1 MKAQVA
7 LVSLY
12 GRLDGR
18 MVCCGSLCIKRKQS
32 LSDEQAAEC
41 PGIVVDLIPKKLETC
56 GLELMLKRIRDA
68 TDKKCYL
75 CADGDTQVNIKLGT
89 KYKMLTLLI

>member
-12 GRLDGR
+12 GRLNGQ
-18 MVCCGSLCIKRKQS
+18 MVSCGSLCIKRKQS
-32 LSDEQAAEC
+32 LSDEEAAEC
-41 PGIVVDLIPKKLETC
+41 PGIETC

-75 CADGDTQVNIKLGT
+75 CANGDTQVIIKECT
-89 KYKMLTLLI
+89 KYERLTLFIS

>member
-12 GRLDGR
+12 GRDSNGR
-18 MVCCGSLCIKRKQS
+18 MVCCASLCIKRKQS
-32 LSDEQAAEC
+32 LSDEQAAQC

-56 GLELMLKRIRDA
+56 GLELMLKKIRDA
-68 TDKKCYL
+68 TDKKCFL
-75 CADGDTQVNIKLGT
+75 CADGDTQVVMNQST
-89 KYKMLTLLI
+89 KFTLSDS

>member
-12 GRLDGR
+12 GRDSTGR
-18 MVCCGSLCIKRKQS
+18 MVCCASLCIKRKQS

-56 GLELMLKRIRDA
+56 GLELMLKKIREA
-68 TDKKCYL
+68 TDKKCFL
-75 CADGDTQVNIKLGT
+75 CADGDTQVVMNQST
-89 KYKMLTLLI
+89 KFTLSDS